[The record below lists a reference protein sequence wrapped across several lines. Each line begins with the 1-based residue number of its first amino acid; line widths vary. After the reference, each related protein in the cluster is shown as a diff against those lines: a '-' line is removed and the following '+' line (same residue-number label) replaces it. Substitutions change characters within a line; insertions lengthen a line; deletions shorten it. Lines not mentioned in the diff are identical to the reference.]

1 MSSNKV
7 VVDLLEFLEKDG
19 LGEAD
24 NVVVL
29 YRVLQVLLERLDDPR
44 ANDVYRVLVWMLKE
58 RISEGWLLGTYLEY
72 LVGKHEEGSE

>member
-1 MSSNKV
+1 MHNDKV
-7 VVDLLEFLEKDG
+7 VADLLEFLEKDG

-29 YRVLQVLLERLDDPR
+29 YRVLQVLLERLDDLG

-72 LVGKHEEGSE
+72 LVGKHERP

>member
-1 MSSNKV
+1 MYSDKV
-7 VVDLLEFLEKDG
+7 VADLLEFLEKDG

-72 LVGKHEEGSE
+72 LVGKHE

>member
-1 MSSNKV
+1 MYSDKV
-7 VVDLLEFLEKDG
+7 VADLLEFLEKDG

-29 YRVLQVLLERLDDPR
+29 YRVLQVLLERLDDPG

-72 LVGKHEEGSE
+72 LVGKHG

>member
-1 MSSNKV
+1 MRSDKV
-7 VVDLLEFLEKDG
+7 VADLLEFLEKDG
-19 LGEAD
+19 LGEAG

-44 ANDVYRVLVWMLKE
+44 ANDVYGILVWMLKE

>member
-1 MSSNKV
+1 MYSDKV
-7 VVDLLEFLEKDG
+7 VADLLEFLEKDG

-29 YRVLQVLLERLDDPR
+29 YRVLQVLLERLDNPG

-72 LVGKHEEGSE
+72 LVGKHE

>member
-1 MSSNKV
+1 MYSDKV
-7 VVDLLEFLEKDG
+7 VADLLEFLEKDG
-19 LGEAD
+19 LGDAD

-44 ANDVYRVLVWMLKE
+44 ASDVYRVLVWMLRE

-72 LVGKHEEGSE
+72 LVGKHE

>member
-1 MSSNKV
+1 MYSDKV
-7 VVDLLEFLEKDG
+7 VADLLEFLEKDG

-72 LVGKHEEGSE
+72 LVGKHG

>member
-19 LGEAD
+19 LGDAG

>member
-72 LVGKHEEGSE
+72 LVGKHE